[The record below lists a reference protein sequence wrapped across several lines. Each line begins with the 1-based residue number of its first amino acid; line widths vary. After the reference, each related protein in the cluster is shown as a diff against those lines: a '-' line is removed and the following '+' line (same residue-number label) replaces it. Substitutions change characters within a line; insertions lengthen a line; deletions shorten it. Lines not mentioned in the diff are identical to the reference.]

1 MKTKRIKYLE
11 YKRVKVLESI
21 ILDDNRLYKNNE
33 HIEFINQK
41 IDEEQTILWNY
52 YLQTPISLNNFEE
65 ICDIIRYFDQFNY
78 SERVYEKIQNQLIQ
92 LNKEFDES
100 IISENKLLEKKIS
113 NEIYSLHSIFRLYFF
128 N

>member
-78 SERVYEKIQNQLIQ
+78 SESVYEKIQNQLIQ
-92 LNKEFDES
+92 LNKE
-100 IISENKLLEKKIS
+100 
-113 NEIYSLHSIFRLYFF
+113 
-128 N
+128 